1 MTTATL
7 QGATV
12 PVSYTHLIIHEG
24 MKVLPLCR
32 EHHTEAHQIG
42 QLTFN
47 DKYHISGGIILDR
60 KMCKLYGVKAK
71 EEDNAQ

>member
-1 MTTATL
+1 
-7 QGATV
+7 
-12 PVSYTHLIIHEG
+12 